1 MTPDE
6 ITPVSRGRLIIKAA
20 IRFPMALIML
30 GAAFFIPAGGLH
42 YWKELMGTVLINR
55 MRVIKKA
62 TGRASPGPPFFHP
75 NPEPRATSHELFFS

>member
-6 ITPVSRGRLIIKAA
+6 VTPVSRGRLIIKAA

-62 TGRASPGPPFFHP
+62 TGKLLPGSLSFTLIP
-75 NPEPRATSHELFFS
+75 NPELLVTNLFFS